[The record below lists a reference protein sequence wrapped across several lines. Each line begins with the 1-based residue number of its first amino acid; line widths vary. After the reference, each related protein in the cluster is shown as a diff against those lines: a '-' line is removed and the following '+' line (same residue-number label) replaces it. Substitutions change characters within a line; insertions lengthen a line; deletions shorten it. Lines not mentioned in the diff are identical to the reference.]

1 MIAADR
7 GDNVVLNKL
16 LDCSKLDLNAKDKDG
31 KTAYDLARM
40 KGHTVVCSRLGLSG
54 SVVDN
59 DDANTDTDTAKKEIV
74 RESESAQNEQSL
86 CVICCNEERTI
97 VLLPCRHLCL
107 CAPCSQHDSLIDCPL
122 CRKQIQ
128 HKFSVFS

>member
-1 MIAADR
+1 MSFIDTLLVAGADVNIQGGDGRTALMIAADR

-54 SVVDN
+54 SVKRKDVM
-59 DDANTDTDTAKKEIV
+59 EG
-74 RESESAQNEQSL
+74 
-86 CVICCNEERTI
+86 ER
-97 VLLPCRHLCL
+97 
-107 CAPCSQHDSLIDCPL
+107 
-122 CRKQIQ
+122 K
-128 HKFSVFS
+128 